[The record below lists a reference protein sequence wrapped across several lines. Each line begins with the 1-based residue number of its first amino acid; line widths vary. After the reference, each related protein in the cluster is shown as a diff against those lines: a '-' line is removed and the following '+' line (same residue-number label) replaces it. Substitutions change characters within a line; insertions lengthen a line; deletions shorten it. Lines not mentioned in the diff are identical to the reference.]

1 MHKYIFLSF
10 FFVVLGYYAI
20 AQKGTVSLSGNAGT
34 AITLTEASYYQPGL
48 HLVGMLGYGVSAVRQ
63 DAVTMH
69 GGYHSFINK
78 RAAND
83 VVKMVDIKVGYR
95 FFPSSKVPIYLHP
108 NAGVGFFA
116 DGTGGKP
123 SASAGMMLGYLPKV
137 GSGNINL
144 FAGFNRISFSN
155 AISLFN
161 LGAGYQFNF
170 GKH

>member
-1 MHKYIFLSF
+1 MKEIIITIYFIS
-10 FFVVLGYYAI
+10 I
-20 AQKGTVSLSGNAGT
+20 N
-34 AITLTEASYYQPGL
+34 AITLAQKKLLTIGGDLGTTIILTESSYYKPGL
-48 HLVGMLGYGVSAVRQ
+48 HFLGILGYGVSTARQ
-63 DAVTMH
+63 DAVTLH

-83 VVKMVDIKVGYR
+83 VVKMVDIKLGYR

-116 DGTGGKP
+116 DGTGGKS

-137 GSGNINL
+137 GSGNINV